1 MLAAGPLHHL
11 GAVSDQAGTGDVTG
25 TSPPGRLGVGQCG
38 LGKAQTKPAIALAEI
53 ERVREG

>member
-1 MLAAGPLHHL
+1 MSQGPARPEGLA
-11 GAVSDQAGTGDVTG
+11 
-25 TSPPGRLGVGQCG
+25 VGQCG